1 MFFHKGSEFNQGKI
15 FDFNEDAFI
24 ESCEKAIK
32 RVESNRVN
40 EEGLKLQ
47 KEFTYKRTT
56 NDILDLLYDL

>member
-1 MFFHKGSEFNQGKI
+1 MAEFSLVLSQI
-15 FDFNEDAFI
+15 PLLVFNEDAFI

-56 NDILDLLYDL
+56 DDILDLLYDL

>member
-1 MFFHKGSEFNQGKI
+1 MFIQGKI

-32 RVESNRVN
+32 RVESNRLN